1 MVSTYAAATGN
12 VRVVDYA
19 SVPLLPFRPNKQLLI
34 VLYLMLGLMLSAGI
48 LLLYHNLRNAV
59 NDPELIEAR
68 LNLPIYATLPHS
80 SHQDILNRQSA
91 DSRGPILAKVQSRD
105 EAIEGLRSLRTS
117 LQFAFVNAEN
127 NILLITGPTPGVG
140 KTFVAANL
148 AAVLAASGRSVVV
161 VDADL
166 RKGRLHEQFGL
177 SREPGL
183 ADSIGGDVDIE
194 NVTCETDLDGLFV
207 VSAGAIPP
215 NPSELL
221 MHKRFGTLLQELA
234 EHFDHVIID
243 SPPVLAVTDPAL
255 VSRLAGVVL
264 LVVKSG
270 VHPMREIEQS
280 VKRLVRV
287 GANLKGVVFN
297 DMPMSVGS
305 AYGYGSYF
313 DNARDAV

>member
-1 MVSTYAAATGN
+1 V
-12 VRVVDYA
+12 
-19 SVPLLPFRPNKQLLI
+19 
-34 VLYLMLGLMLSAGI
+34 
-48 LLLYHNLRNAV
+48 
-59 NDPELIEAR
+59 
-68 LNLPIYATLPHS
+68 
-80 SHQDILNRQSA
+80 
-91 DSRGPILAKVQSRD
+91 ILATAKSRD

-117 LQFAFVNAEN
+117 LQFAFVNADN

-140 KTFVAANL
+140 KTFVASNL
-148 AAVLAASGRSVVV
+148 AVVLAASGRSVVV

-166 RKGRLHEQFGL
+166 RKGRLHEQFNL

-183 ADSIGGDVDIE
+183 ADCIGGDLNIE
-194 NVTCETDLDGLFV
+194 NVTYETDVDGLFV
-207 VSAGAIPP
+207 VTAGAIPP

-221 MHKRFGTLLQELA
+221 MHKRFGSLLQGLA
-234 EHFDHVIID
+234 KHFDHVIVD

-255 VSRLAGVVL
+255 ISRLAGVVL

-297 DMPMSVGS
+297 DMPLS
-305 AYGYGSYF
+305 AGTGYRYGSYF
-313 DNARDAV
+313 DHVRDAV